1 MASVTDLYSSLQGQR
16 VRDSERV
23 TEGERYKTSKTRADY
38 ATAIREKRYV
48 SEPIE

>member
-23 TEGERYKTSKTRADY
+23 TERERERRPVRNWQ
-38 ATAIREKRYV
+38 IMPVRYWNSV
-48 SEPIE
+48 M